1 MTTTLCGSEG
11 ETEGV
16 ARSIAERVRDGGV
29 VALEGEL
36 GAGKTR
42 FVRGLVRALG
52 GDPRRVSSPTFAL
65 VQDYPIA
72 GGKRL
77 WHLDAYRVS
86 GPGELEAIGFDEL
99 LEATAEGDV
108 VAIEWASR
116 VIDLL
121 PADAVRVMIEHV
133 DEATRRITL
142 PR

>member
-1 MTTTLCGSEG
+1 MRPVTTRSVA
-11 ETEGV
+11 ETESV
-16 ARSIAERVRDGGV
+16 AAEVADLVRGGGV
-29 VALEGEL
+29 VALDGGL
-36 GAGKTR
+36 GAGKTQ
-42 FVRGLVRALG
+42 FVRGLTVALG

-72 GGKRL
+72 GDRRL
-77 WHLDAYRVS
+77 WHLDAYRVG

-116 VIDLL
+116 VEELL
-121 PADAVRVMIEHV
+121 PADVVRVAIEHV